1 MPVQEEDRR
10 GLRGPEEKEEE
21 EEEGISV
28 SKKAELVKSIKTAE
42 K

>member
-10 GLRGPEEKEEE
+10 GLRGPEEKEE